1 MSAKINYAQNTH
13 CSVVQGSCA
22 CQFCVTAQ
30 CTRATQPTYEPSKGG
45 MDARERKAI
54 ILKYER
60 LGCPPESE
68 WGKHGGT
75 LR

>member
-1 MSAKINYAQNTH
+1 
-13 CSVVQGSCA
+13 
-22 CQFCVTAQ
+22 
-30 CTRATQPTYEPSKGG
+30 

-68 WGKHGGT
+68 WGKHEGT
-75 LR
+75 LHRNR